1 MGSRLF
7 LILVVITSSAAGD
20 PGLLDQIHKKEAVT
34 LVLPD
39 GPCDAKVIRRE
50 PGQLTVS
57 LRVTTRTCGK
67 RKSLF
72 TVSRSDVQDI
82 VDRRSIVPRP
92 DTSGSGQCL
101 GKLMLGPL
109 LAGRGVMEATQSEP
123 PGLLVMVVGGIVVAA
138 YCHEPRRPRY
148 GIFTDRIVPVQP

>member
-1 MGSRLF
+1 MGSRLL
-7 LILVVITSSAAGD
+7 LILVLLTIPAAAD
-20 PGLLDQIHKKEAVT
+20 TGLFNQIHVKDAVT

-57 LRVTTRTCGK
+57 LKITTRTCGK

-72 TVSRSDVQDI
+72 TVSGSDVQDI

-123 PGLLVMVVGGIVVAA
+123 PGLLVMVVGGIIVAV

-148 GIFTDRIVPVQP
+148 GIFTDRIVPAQP

>member
-1 MGSRLF
+1 MGSRL
-7 LILVVITSSAAGD
+7 LLMLVLLTIPAAAD
-20 PGLLDQIHKKEAVT
+20 PGLFNQIQVKQAVT

-57 LRVTTRTCGK
+57 LKVTTRTCGK
-67 RKSLF
+67 RKSLI
-72 TVSRSDVQDI
+72 TVSRSDVQEI
-82 VDRRSIVPRP
+82 VDRHAIVPKP
-92 DTSGSGQCL
+92 DTSDSGQCL

-123 PGLLVMVVGGIVVAA
+123 PGLLVMVVGGIAVAV

-148 GIFTDRIVPVQP
+148 GIFTDRIAPAQP